1 MDEILK
7 KYQDQLD
14 QAIKFSEK
22 INRQKSY
29 LVDLLIKDTSQASG
43 VIINKYLDWLEEDE
57 KVKPEPKPKEYYDED
72 TFDVQYL
79 YIYNH
84 TIEGKTYMSPTFMQ
98 ETYNNWKY
106 MGKVRLEK

>member
-1 MDEILK
+1 MKHKHAEVIKAFANGIECQGWDHAK
-7 KYQDQLD
+7 K
-14 QAIKFSEK
+14 
-22 INRQKSY
+22 
-29 LVDLLIKDTSQASG
+29 
-43 VIINKYLDWLEEDE
+43 DWYDITNMSSFDFCDDARI
-57 KVKPEPKPKEYYDED
+57 KPEPKPKEYYDED

-79 YIYNH
+79 HVYNH

>member
-14 QAIKFSEK
+14 LAIKLVNK

-29 LVDLLIKDTSQASG
+29 LMDLLIKDTSQASG

-57 KVKPEPKPKEYYDED
+57 KAKPEPKEKEYYDED
-72 TFDVQYL
+72 TFDNEYL
-79 YIYNH
+79 YIYNNKNK
-84 TIEGKTYMSPTFMQ
+84 IESWISSTLQKNICG
-98 ETYNNWKY
+98 NWIY
-106 MGKVRLEK
+106 MGKVKVEK